1 MLTKSGTEPLYAES
15 YLYYT
20 ERNGQTV
27 QLVPDS
33 KYVFETEEAM
43 HKDIK
48 LAAEALNMGATKLAD
63 RILVDL

>member
-1 MLTKSGTEPLYAES
+1 M
-15 YLYYT
+15 
-20 ERNGQTV
+20 V